1 MNSPEIAELPQ
12 AHADT
17 PFPEL
22 EPTGDEAVDD
32 ALDRLRELPER
43 STDQHP
49 ELYDGVH
56 QALQAALADLGR

>member
-1 MNSPEIAELPQ
+1 MNSPEAAELPQ

-32 ALDRLRELPER
+32 ALERLRELPER

-49 ELYDGVH
+49 EVYDGVH

>member
-1 MNSPEIAELPQ
+1 MNSTEIAELPQ
-12 AHADT
+12 AEADT

-32 ALDRLRELPER
+32 ALEPLRELRER

-49 ELYDGVH
+49 EVYDGVH
-56 QALQAALADLGR
+56 QALQTALAELGR